1 MNDCSSDS
9 QIQTVEVPQTGA
21 IISRS
26 VYYYDRE
33 GNRLGPRCSASRSG
47 PAARAVRSPHGQ
59 YDPRIEFILMRSG
72 RRLGVEYRRFVNGK
86 LALIGF
92 VRSLGPPTTIRTARA
107 RSKNSTS
114 LTPWAS
120 RKPAWNRWRNSR
132 SKRSPRKTR
141 KHAKRRITPDCGAHA
156 KGTKCAQKRAEP
168 DDGRGLRGRSA
179 RALPLRAGG
188 AGAGLRRRQRRKRRR
203 LLLLLEPVRRPGDGA
218 GRLDVAARQRRRGGN
233 RRPGQPGLRLL
244 RAVDLTK
251 QFVLSTGVYLRRR
264 LARPVESPSAFQ
276 ER

>member
-92 VRSLGPPTTIRTARA
+92 VEEPGPSDYDPHRAGEIEEFHEFNPVGVPKARF
-107 RSKNSTS
+107 R
-114 LTPWAS
+114 
-120 RKPAWNRWRNSR
+120 AWQGSR
-132 SKRSPRKTR
+132 S
-141 KHAKRRITPDCGAHA
+141 RRF
-156 KGTKCAQKRAEP
+156 
-168 DDGRGLRGRSA
+168 
-179 RALPLRAGG
+179 
-188 AGAGLRRRQRRKRRR
+188 
-203 LLLLLEPVRRPGDGA
+203 LEAIERIG
-218 GRLDVAARQRRRGGN
+218 GGN
-233 RRPGQPGLRLL
+233 E
-244 RAVDLTK
+244 K
-251 QFVLSTGVYLRRR
+251 
-264 LARPVESPSAFQ
+264 
-276 ER
+276 